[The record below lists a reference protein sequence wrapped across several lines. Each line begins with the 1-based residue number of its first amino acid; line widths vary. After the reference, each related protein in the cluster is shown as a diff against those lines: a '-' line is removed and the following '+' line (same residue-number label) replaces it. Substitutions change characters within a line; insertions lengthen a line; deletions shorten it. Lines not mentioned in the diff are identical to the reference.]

1 MFLTFYMNILQV
13 LVPLKK
19 IKMLNQSENVKKPSQ
34 KYLELVTVDDFEFW
48 FMGFINYQK
57 TFKYLQQAMSQISD
71 EMNVAFYLGT

>member
-57 TFKYLQQAMSQISD
+57 TFNIFSRQCTSNLR
-71 EMNVAFYLGT
+71 